1 MARGRAAGIFHAR
14 ERAGQYRAALR
25 AGDDEAEAVERM
37 RHLRSTKAERHRGR
51 GRVRDLAE
59 QGRERR
65 IDVSHEPARGIRLGR
80 DDDVVGLQRRTQAA
94 EDVPAAAATLDAVD
108 AVLEHHGARRQAR
121 RERGDELLHAVLKRH
136 EEAPARPARPRLR
149 RAAIRPPEPEDD
161 GPLAPLELSE
171 PWHRRRQREIVGIG
185 GVDSGDQR
193 LGDALQRLAAESATY
208 EGAQALVVA
217 HAPRQD
223 EIEGH
228 AQLARPGEETRP
240 DERSKLRRRQELEA
254 IRQRMQTAGAPH
266 EHLSEAIVRRHEP
279 VLDTEPAAERQRP
292 RLFREERVGPRLD
305 EESTGVAGRDGAA
318 APVARLDER
327 QLELGRSLP
336 RELDGAMRRREPG
349 DSAANDGELYSL
361 HRPPPWTPR
370 TRSASI
376 ATNSGWSFTAAAR
389 WSSSPTPVATRRAST
404 SRS

>member
-1 MARGRAAGIFHAR
+1 MALGRAAGIFHAR

-25 AGDDEAEAVERM
+25 ARDDEAEAVERL
-37 RHLRSTKAERHRGR
+37 RHLRSQKAERHRGR

-193 LGDALQRLAAESATY
+193 LGDALQRLAAESA
-208 EGAQALVVA
+208 
-217 HAPRQD
+217 
-223 EIEGH
+223 
-228 AQLARPGEETRP
+228 
-240 DERSKLRRRQELEA
+240 
-254 IRQRMQTAGAPH
+254 
-266 EHLSEAIVRRHEP
+266 
-279 VLDTEPAAERQRP
+279 
-292 RLFREERVGPRLD
+292 
-305 EESTGVAGRDGAA
+305 
-318 APVARLDER
+318 ARLDER

-336 RELDGAMRRREPG
+336 RELDGAMRRCEPG
-349 DSAANDGELYSL
+349 DSAADDGELYSL